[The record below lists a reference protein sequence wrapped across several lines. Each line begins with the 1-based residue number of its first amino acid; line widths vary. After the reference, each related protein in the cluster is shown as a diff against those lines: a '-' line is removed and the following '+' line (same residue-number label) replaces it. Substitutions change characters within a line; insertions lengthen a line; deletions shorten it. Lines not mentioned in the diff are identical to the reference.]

1 MLPHRPGLATGFS
14 MAVFGLSPLFLSTLS
29 STFFTD
35 PATGLL
41 QAVPFL
47 TTLAIAAIAT
57 HVLGMFAYHALAPG
71 TTTPPPDQERID
83 SIDEHTALLPCK
95 RPDGRLSALPD
106 CLRDRYFWV
115 LALYCLLVIG
125 AVSIHPAFTPN
136 PLFIS
141 LFRSP
146 KWSSQI
152 WGQFLCHFHLGLLFT
167 PDI

>member
-14 MAVFGLSPLFLSTLS
+14 MAVFGLSPLFLSVLS

-47 TTLAIAAIAT
+47 MSLAIATIAT
-57 HVLGMFAYHALAPG
+57 HVLGMLAYRSLAPD
-71 TTTPPPDQERID
+71 TTTTLTSSDQERVG
-83 SIDEHTALLPCK
+83 SINEHTALLPSK
-95 RPDGRLSALPD
+95 RPDSTLPD
-106 CLRDRYFWV
+106 CLRDRYFWLLV
-115 LALYCLLVIG
+115 LYCLLVIG
-125 AVSIHPAFTPN
+125 AVSMHSAFTTT

-141 LFRSP
+141 LSRSP

-152 WGQFLCHFHLGLLFT
+152 WGRLLCHFHLGHLFT